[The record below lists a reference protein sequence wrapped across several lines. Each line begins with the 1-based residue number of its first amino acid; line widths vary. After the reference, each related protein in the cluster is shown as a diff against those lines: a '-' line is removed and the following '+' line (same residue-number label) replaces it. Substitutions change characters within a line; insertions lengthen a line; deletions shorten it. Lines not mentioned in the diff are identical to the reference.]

1 MVMQPGCPAR
11 VAHQGHGLTF
21 PDLFTD
27 RHEIFRVVGITGCI
41 TIAMVMQ
48 LKTRSLDGGLVR
60 ALAYELDRVDAMA
73 AMQHLEVQIWPGCP
87 ARVAHQ
93 GHSLAFPDF
102 FTDRH
107 EIFRVV
113 GITSCI
119 TIAMVDLDQLTEAV
133 ARR

>member
-1 MVMQPGCPAR
+1 
-11 VAHQGHGLTF
+11 
-21 PDLFTD
+21 
-27 RHEIFRVVGITGCI
+27 
-41 TIAMVMQ
+41 MQ

-93 GHSLAFPDF
+93 GHSLAFPDL

-113 GITSCI
+113 GITGCI
-119 TIAMVDLDQLTEAV
+119 TIAMAV
-133 ARR
+133 IRRRPA